1 MIALFSSECS
11 LAVKRAVRYSVF
23 LVLNLPMGH
32 PLLMPTIPVKVSV
45 FGLPLH
51 LVENAPEWL
60 LMQQRDGHGQHV
72 VTLNSEMVMLAERT
86 PEFADVIH
94 RADLV
99 IPDGSGVILYLKLH
113 GLAARRLPGIE
124 FAEALLRLANEAS
137 QPKRVFFYGA
147 APGVAEKVAER
158 WHREC
163 PNLKIVGVQSG
174 YHDLATEA
182 ALLETLKEQQPDIVL
197 VALGVPRQ
205 EYWIDR
211 HRHICPQAIWVGVG
225 GSFDVWA
232 GVKKRAP
239 KLLQKLHLEWLY
251 RLYQEPWR
259 WRRMLALPQFAWK
272 ALLSRLYGRQR
283 FSSR

>member
-1 MIALFSSECS
+1 MASTRS
-11 LAVKRAVRYSVF
+11 LSATPVR
-23 LVLNLPMGH
+23 
-32 PLLMPTIPVKVSV
+32 VSI

-51 LVENAPEWL
+51 LVEDAAEWV
-60 LMQQRDGHGQHV
+60 LMQQRDGWGQHV

-86 PEFADVIH
+86 PAFAEVIH

-113 GLAARRLPGIE
+113 GIRARRLPGIE
-124 FAEALLRLANEAS
+124 FAEALLRQANLS
-137 QPKRVFFYGA
+137 PVPKRVFFYGA
-147 APGVAEKVAER
+147 AEGIAKTVAER
-158 WHREC
+158 WQREC
-163 PNLKIVGVQSG
+163 PHLQIVGVQSG
-174 YHDLATEA
+174 YHDAETEA
-182 ALLETLKEQQPDIVL
+182 ALLEKLKQEQPDIIL

-211 HRHICPQAIWVGVG
+211 HRHICPEAIWVGVG
-225 GSFDVWA
+225 GSFDIWA

-239 KLLQKLHLEWLY
+239 KLFQKLHLEWLY

-272 ALLSRLYGRQR
+272 VILSRLHGRQR
-283 FSSR
+283 FSS

>member
-1 MIALFSSECS
+1 MG
-11 LAVKRAVRYSVF
+11 YP
-23 LVLNLPMGH
+23 LV
-32 PLLMPTIPVKVSV
+32 MPTIPAKVSV
-45 FGLPLH
+45 LGFPLH
-51 LVENAPEWL
+51 LVDNAPEWL

-72 VTLNSEMVMLAERT
+72 ITLNSEMVILAERT
-86 PEFADVIH
+86 PEFADVLH

-99 IPDGSGVILYLKLH
+99 IPDGSGVILYLRLH
-113 GLAARRLPGIE
+113 GLSVRRLPGIE
-124 FAEALLRLANEAS
+124 FAEALLRLANDS
-137 QPKRVFFYGA
+137 PQPKRVFFYGA

-158 WHREC
+158 WHREL

-174 YHDLATEA
+174 YHDADMEA
-182 ALLETLKEQQPDIVL
+182 ALIEKLKETQPHIIL

-232 GVKKRAP
+232 GVKRRAP
-239 KLLQKLHLEWLY
+239 KLMQKLHLEWLY

-272 ALLSRLYGRQR
+272 ALLSRLHGRQR